1 MLRYAVNFE
10 GPIAIR
16 YPRGEAYEG
25 LREYRKKIEY
35 AKSEVIFEE
44 SQIAIFAVGNMVE
57 TAVEVRERLKQQGY
71 ACSLI
76 NARSVKPLDEEMLLK
91 MAEKHTLF
99 VTLEENICRG
109 GYGEAVLSFLN
120 SQDVLG
126 HLKVLTLGIQ
136 DRFVEHGS
144 VGQLRKALG
153 LDAETVVDTIM
164 KTIENS

>member
-120 SQDVLG
+120 SQDDAG
-126 HLKVLTLGIQ
+126 TSESADTWHT
-136 DRFVEHGS
+136 GS
-144 VGQLRKALG
+144 VRGTRQCG
-153 LDAETVVDTIM
+153 TAEESPWSGCRNRGRYDYE
-164 KTIENS
+164 ENGK